1 MFEAMPMLGDHAVA
15 CIINQLQGDRRA
27 LKACALICQ
36 AWLHPARQNLFH
48 TIVLDSGARAERLQA
63 LLYESPLLAN
73 YVKTLHFNTYN
84 HYMQKNQVQDLQSWV
99 TRAFPVLT
107 QALPSVDTLHFDYI
121 QWDSLQ
127 GLDQDFLTALSEL
140 HTVKDIQFRSSN
152 FATFASFERI
162 VRNFSPN
169 TRHLTLDGLVWHHP
183 DALWEAYRL
192 PLDTLSV
199 SGYRMELIGSWLAK
213 VQVGTSNSDLT
224 SLEFNQLHDEGDLMY
239 VGKILHDIG
248 SGLEKLKIGC
258 YFSCEGYTR
267 LQGEWPLAFSVR

>member
-1 MFEAMPMLGDHAVA
+1 MFEAMPMLNNDAVA
-15 CIINQLQGDRRA
+15 NIIKQLQGDRRA
-27 LKACALICQ
+27 LKACALVCQ
-36 AWLHPARQNLFH
+36 AWLHPARQNFFH
-48 TIVLDSGARAERLQA
+48 TVVLDSLARAERLRA
-63 LLYESPLLAN
+63 LLYESPLLAV

-99 TRAFPVLT
+99 TRAFPVLA
-107 QALPSVDTLHFDYI
+107 QALPFIDTLHFDYI

-127 GLDQDFLTALSEL
+127 GLDQNFLMALSDL

-162 VRNFSPN
+162 VRSFSPN
-169 TRHLTLDGLVWHHP
+169 TRRLTLDGLVWHRPHP
-183 DALWEAYRL
+183 LREAYRL
-192 PLDTLSV
+192 SLDTLSV
-199 SGYRMELIGSWLAK
+199 SGYHMELIGSWLAK

-239 VGKILHDIG
+239 VGKILHDMG
-248 SGLEKLKIGC
+248 SHLEKLKIGC

-267 LQGEWPLAFSVR
+267 LQGEWPFAFSVR